1 MPKRKVKEAAEA
13 PDGTKQNPVKRAS
26 SSKPMARSIDFAV
39 AAPDAKAVCVVG
51 EFNDW
56 SVETHPLQQQDY
68 GTWRITLQL
77 PPGRYQYKFVI
88 DGNKWEDDAD
98 NPHRMTNE
106 FGTSNSILEVV

>member
-1 MPKRKVKEAAEA
+1 
-13 PDGTKQNPVKRAS
+13 
-26 SSKPMARSIDFAV
+26 MARSVDFTV

-98 NPHRMTNE
+98 NPNRTINE